1 MTLTYIR
8 KGKGYPLVMVHGYLA
23 GAEIWRD
30 QIEYFSKNYDVIAV
44 DLPGFGQNTDT
55 KAHNSIVAI
64 AEHVLSFLT
73 SLGIEHFVLMGN
85 SMGGMV
91 VQKMTALAT
100 DRVKQLIC
108 YGTGPVG
115 VMPGR
120 FETID
125 ESRTRIKTDGMQATV
140 KRIAATWHL
149 EGEKG
154 QGFDLCNRLGSG
166 VTEETAL
173 ACLDA
178 WEGWDGR
185 SDLQNITC
193 PTLVICGDTD
203 RSYNWD
209 QTDALRKGIKRS
221 QLAVIPGC
229 AHNAHLEKPH
239 LFNLAVDD
247 FIKPH

>member
-1 MTLTYIR
+1 MTLTHIR
-8 KGKGYPLVMVHGYLA
+8 KGQGYPLVLVHGYLA
-23 GAEIWRD
+23 GAAIWHD
-30 QIEYFSKNYDVIAV
+30 QIDYFSKRYDVIAV
-44 DLPGFGQNTDT
+44 DLPGFGQSTGT
-55 KAHNSIVAI
+55 KAHNSIPAI
-64 AEHVLSFLT
+64 AEHVLAFLT
-73 SLGIEHFVLMGN
+73 ELGIENFVLMGH

-91 VQKMTALAT
+91 VQKMTALAP

-125 ESRTRIKTDGMQATV
+125 ESRVRIKTDGMAATV

-149 EGEKG
+149 QGEKG
-154 QGFDLCNRLGSG
+154 QGFDLCKHLGRN
-166 VTEETAL
+166 VREETAL

-178 WEGWDGR
+178 WESWDGR
-185 SDLQNITC
+185 SDLQTIGC
-193 PTLVICGDTD
+193 PTLVICGDRD

-209 QTDALRKGIKRS
+209 QTHALRKGIKLS

-239 LFNLAVDD
+239 LFNFVIDD
-247 FIKPH
+247 FINPH